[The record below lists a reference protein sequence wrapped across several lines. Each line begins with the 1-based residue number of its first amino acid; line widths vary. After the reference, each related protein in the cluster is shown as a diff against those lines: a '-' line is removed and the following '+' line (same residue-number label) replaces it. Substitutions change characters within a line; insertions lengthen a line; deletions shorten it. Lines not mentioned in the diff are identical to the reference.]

1 MIDQVRV
8 PMADEMGPTFK
19 GGGILQIKQITKIN
33 KTHRKAILLE
43 K

>member
-19 GGGILQIKQITKIN
+19 GGGILQIKSNYKN
-33 KTHRKAILLE
+33 K
-43 K
+43 